1 MPTQQ
6 RQQKMFAIHAT
17 VLLGFLSLSQS
28 TSRSCEDLLRPLD
41 LNGSGQLWGT
51 WALVAGSHDQPSSL
65 EDFRTLESITMSFTP
80 SAQNDTSTPNNDT
93 ASYTQIIRFMDLCEY
108 LPYNISIATRGAF
121 TFLTGGRFNLTG
133 DFLGV
138 ASCPDCVVMRWNVV
152 SSRRVSLD
160 VYLLSRRR
168 EVGVEV
174 MEEYEAQLRCL
185 GLPAPVVIDPEK
197 EL

>member
-1 MPTQQ
+1 M
-6 RQQKMFAIHAT
+6 
-17 VLLGFLSLSQS
+17 
-28 TSRSCEDLLRPLD
+28 
-41 LNGSGQLWGT
+41 
-51 WALVAGSHDQPSSL
+51 
-65 EDFRTLESITMSFTP
+65 
-80 SAQNDTSTPNNDT
+80 
-93 ASYTQIIRFMDLCEY
+93 
-108 LPYNISIATRGAF
+108 
-121 TFLTGGRFNLTG
+121 TGGRFNLTG

-185 GLPAPVVIDPEK
+185 GLPAPVVMDPEK
-197 EL
+197 ELCPETSPTEVPQTGGEAERQEA